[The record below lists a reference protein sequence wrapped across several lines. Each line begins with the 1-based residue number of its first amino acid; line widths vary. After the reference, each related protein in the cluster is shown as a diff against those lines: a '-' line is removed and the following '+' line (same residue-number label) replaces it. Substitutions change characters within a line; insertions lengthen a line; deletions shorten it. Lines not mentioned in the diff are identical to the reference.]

1 MLKSV
6 YNLLSIA
13 YDWFSIH
20 ALIYYGCKWIVFVF
34 NKKTKFS
41 INHMINVLKIRN
53 ESLKKSIEVQ
63 AVSMVSVWNILKHFH
78 FQE

>member
-6 YNLLSIA
+6 YNLLSMA

-34 NKKTKFS
+34 NKKTKFFNKS
-41 INHMINVLKIRN
+41 YDMFYRWFLKN
-53 ESLKKSIEVQ
+53 LKKKE
-63 AVSMVSVWNILKHFH
+63 
-78 FQE
+78 

>member
-6 YNLLSIA
+6 YNLLSMA

-34 NKKTKFS
+34 NKKTKFFNKS
-41 INHMINVLKIRN
+41 YDMFYRYEMKID
-53 ESLKKSIEVQ
+53 
-63 AVSMVSVWNILKHFH
+63 F
-78 FQE
+78 